1 MRRLPTLRCF
11 AVAAATLILLRAP
24 AAAQTAADKLA
35 GRLDALASLSYDDW
49 KFNPSLGL
57 DDERAAELSRPD
69 YDDSSWRTMK
79 LNARYTM
86 DNCWL
91 RKVIVLPDRY
101 LGQPLSGPVRILVGV
116 DDYGDLWVNGEKK
129 GHIPWQASLEL
140 TPHGRPGD
148 RFIVVI
154 RVVNTGGPLRL
165 LQAALEPVSSR
176 EDRQTLLGLALSFR
190 VGQKLLSFDTYQT
203 SARRRFDPGTDKSRM
218 AKAEKAKLNALLQK
232 LAAELDV
239 AALEAGDLAA
249 FKASVAAV
257 RARLKPVA
265 AFAKRFTLYF
275 DANAHIDAAWLWRE
289 KETVQVA
296 RNTFASVLRMM
307 TLRPD
312 FTYTQSQAV
321 YYDWMERLYPDVFKG
336 IQDRVKDG
344 RWEIVGGM
352 WVEPDC
358 NLPSGE
364 SWMRQLLYAKRYFK
378 SKFGTDVALGWNPDS
393 FGYNWNMP
401 QLYAQA
407 GIKAFITQKIGW
419 NETNVFPYRLF
430 WWEGP
435 DGTRILTYFPFDY
448 VDTIE
453 DPLRFADWA
462 RQFEANT
469 GLTKMMILFGVGDH
483 GGGPSLE
490 MLARIDRLKSLDV
503 YPAIEH
509 GTAGRYLDWIRA
521 QGTAALPVWKDEL
534 YLEYHQG
541 TYTTQARNKAFNRS
555 SEVLLT
561 EAEKFTTLAAT
572 LGAAPRNAALEEA
585 WRTVLFNQFHDI
597 LPGSGI
603 REVYLDSAEG
613 YRDAQAIGKHELGK
627 ALDAIA
633 GQVDTSAVKDGTP
646 LVVFNP
652 LSWERTDLVRAPLP
666 EGEAACRVYGL
677 DGTELPS
684 QVVTTGRYA
693 REILFVA
700 AKVPSLGYMTFV
712 LGTGEPA
719 APAASG
725 AGSPLAV
732 AKDAIENEFFKVSV
746 DPATGWVRSVVDKRN
761 GREILAGPANRL
773 QLLEDKPAQWD
784 AWNVGLT
791 GVEFPSAFRGA
802 EAVETGPVR
811 AVLRLTRDYLKPGAK
826 KDFPTEDF
834 PSTFLTQDIILYPG
848 LDRVD
853 FRTDVDWWEERT
865 MLKVAF
871 PLAVTAD
878 AASFEIPF
886 GSIRR
891 STGSET
897 SWDKAKVEVPALRWA
912 DLSGPD
918 YGASLI
924 NNSKYGYDVKGSTI
938 RLSLLRSPDWPD
950 PTADRGRHS
959 IAYSL
964 YPHAGGWAQAATVER
979 GYEFNYPLLPVRTGV
994 HGGSLPAARSF
1005 VRIEPANLVL
1015 TTVKKAEDS
1024 NAWVLQWYDA
1034 TGVESEAVLTLPR
1047 APSRAVL
1054 SDIMEADGPP
1064 LAVQGTTV
1072 RFRTRKNALAV
1083 IKVYF

>member
-1 MRRLPTLRCF
+1 MKKKTNTKIIAFVALVIGSLPFYL
-11 AVAAATLILLRAP
+11 
-24 AAAQTAADKLA
+24 AAQTGVDKLT
-35 GRLDALASLSYDDW
+35 GKLDALASLSYDDW
-49 KFNPSLGL
+49 RYNPSLGL
-57 DDERAAELSRPD
+57 DDSRAAALSRTD
-69 YDDSSWRTMK
+69 YDDSAWAVMK
-79 LNARYTM
+79 LHARYSL
-86 DNCWL
+86 DSCWL
-91 RKVIVLPDRY
+91 RKVIVIPDRY
-101 LGQPLSGPVRILVGV
+101 LGKPLSGSVKILVAV

-129 GHIPWQASLEL
+129 GHIPWEASFEL
-140 TPHGRPGD
+140 TPNAKPGD
-148 RFIVVI
+148 RFVVVI
-154 RVVNTGGPLRL
+154 KAVNTGGPLRL
-165 LQAALEPVSSR
+165 LRAALEPEVSQD
-176 EDRQTLLGLALSFR
+176 DRQSLLDLALSVR

-203 SARRRFDPGTDKSRM
+203 SSNKRVDPGIDKSKM
-218 AKAEKAKLNALLQK
+218 ARAEKIKLDALLQK
-232 LAAELDV
+232 LAAEVDV

-249 FKASVAAV
+249 FKASVARV
-257 RARLKPVA
+257 RAKLKPIA

-275 DANAHIDAAWLWRE
+275 DANAHIDAAWLWRA

-296 RNTFASVLRMM
+296 HNTFDSVLRMM
-307 TLRPD
+307 SVRPD
-312 FTYTQSQAV
+312 FSYTQSQAAL
-321 YYDWMERLYPDVFKG
+321 YDWMERLYPDIFKG
-336 IQDRVKDG
+336 IRERVKDG

-364 SWMRQLLYAKRYFK
+364 SWMRHLLYGKRYFR
-378 SKFGTDVALGWNPDS
+378 SKLGTDVTIGWNPDS

-401 QLYAQA
+401 QLYGRA
-407 GIKAFITQKIGW
+407 GIGAFITQKIGW

-448 VDTIE
+448 VDTVE
-453 DPLRFADWA
+453 DPLRFADWT

-490 MLARIDRLKSLDV
+490 MLARIDRLKSLDI

-509 GTAGRYLDWIRA
+509 GTAGRYLDWIKA
-521 QGTAALPVWKDEL
+521 QGTAGLPVWKDEL

-541 TYTTQARNKAFNRS
+541 TYTTQAKNKAFNRS

-561 EAEKFTTLAAT
+561 EAERFSTLATA
-572 LGAAPRNAALEEA
+572 LGAEPRNAALAEA
-585 WRTVLFNQFHDI
+585 WKTVLFNQFHDI

-603 REVYLDSAEG
+603 REVYLDSAEE

-633 GQVDTSAVKDGTP
+633 GQADTSSVKDGTP
-646 LVVFNP
+646 LLVFNP
-652 LSWERTDLVRAPLP
+652 LSWERTDLVRAALP
-666 EGEAACRVYGL
+666 EG
-677 DGTELPS
+677 DGAHRICDLAGNEVPS
-684 QVVTTGRYA
+684 QIVTAGRYA
-693 REILFVA
+693 RDILFIA
-700 AKVPSLGYMTFV
+700 GKVPSLGYKTYV
-712 LGTGEPA
+712 LKNE
-719 APAASG
+719 APSASG
-725 AGSPLAV
+725 PALRAMQDV
-732 AKDAIENEFFKVSV
+732 IENELFKVSI
-746 DPATGWVRSVVDKRN
+746 DPATGWIRSIIDKRN
-761 GREILAGPANRL
+761 GREILSGPANRL

-791 GVEFPSAFRGA
+791 GVEFPSTFRTA
-802 EAVETGPVR
+802 EVVEPGPVR
-811 AVLRLTRDYLKPGAK
+811 IVLRLTRDYLKPGVK

-848 LDRVD
+848 LDRID

-871 PLAVTAD
+871 PLAVASD

-891 STGSET
+891 STGTAT

-938 RLSLLRSPDWPD
+938 RLSLLRSPIWPD
-950 PTADRGRHS
+950 PTADRGKHS
-959 IAYSL
+959 IEYAL
-964 YPHAGGWAQAATVER
+964 YPHAGPWTQAATVER
-979 GYEFNYPLLPVRTGV
+979 GYEFNYPLLTVRTNGRK
-994 HGGSLPAARSF
+994 GSLPPAQSF
-1005 VRIEPANLVL
+1005 IQIEPANLVL
-1015 TTVKKAEDS
+1015 TTIKKAEDS
-1024 NAWVLQWYDA
+1024 DAWILQWYDA
-1034 TGVESEAVLTLPR
+1034 KGVESEAVITLPR
-1047 APSRAVL
+1047 APRRAAV
-1054 SDIMEADGPP
+1054 SDIMEGDGRPIP
-1064 LAVQGTTV
+1064 VQGNTV
-1072 RFRTRKNALAV
+1072 RLRTGKNALAV